1 MYCLTQLKVHFRPL
15 NKVRQEL
22 CKEVQEIL
30 ETDTIFTF
38 RNLMELG
45 LKIQFQNHDHCMDL
59 QNSADLL
66 RNCMP
71 CILYSVCIGMLLIG
85 EIMPVRSM
93 RSRQLTLHDW
103 NHHRV
108 LLSSF

>member
-1 MYCLTQLKVHFRPL
+1 MAVYCLTQLKVHFRPL

-30 ETDTIFTF
+30 QTYTIFTF

-59 QNSADLL
+59 QNSAVTKLYAV
-66 RNCMP
+66 
-71 CILYSVCIGMLLIG
+71 YSVFCMHWY
-85 EIMPVRSM
+85 VA
-93 RSRQLTLHDW
+93 DW
-103 NHHRV
+103 
-108 LLSSF
+108 